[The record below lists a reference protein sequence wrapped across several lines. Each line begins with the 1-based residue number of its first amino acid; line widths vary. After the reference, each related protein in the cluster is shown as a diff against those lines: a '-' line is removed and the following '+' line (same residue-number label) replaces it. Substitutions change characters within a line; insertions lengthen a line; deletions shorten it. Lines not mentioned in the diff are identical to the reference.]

1 MRASYSNSLKEA
13 LFETSMRP
21 AGAKMWNRVLA
32 RSRLGLLWAKVLRH
46 DARCRQTMGAARRG
60 CASRAALRRGVD
72 VRWPAHGRGE
82 LDAVDFRA
90 APARLAASELA

>member
-13 LFETSMRP
+13 LFETSDETRRR
-21 AGAKMWNRVLA
+21 MWNRVLA